1 MKPKTNIRDLDKQFE
16 TTRDKSNKQFETT
29 MWDRGKQFHNSK
41 LKTKILALLGQKWD
55 HSDCDLPDR
64 CPNINHITSGCYN
77 LPSGKN
83 PPASKQQA
91 VYQSLCSL
99 RKEGKVV
106 LIGGVYYKT
115 DDTTA
120 ISNQLKRLC
129 NDYQRRKADAEHLL
143 SVYETRLRYFYALY
157 QYINATG
164 SYEGFGEHWS
174 NRK

>member
-1 MKPKTNIRDLDKQFE
+1 MKTKTNIRDLGKQFE
-16 TTRDKSNKQFETT
+16 TTSDESS
-29 MWDRGKQFHNSK
+29 KQFHNSK

-55 HSDCDLPDR
+55 HSDCDLPDWPDW
-64 CPNINHITSGCYN
+64 CPNINHITSRCYN

-83 PPASKQQA
+83 PPAGKQQA

-99 RKEGKVV
+99 RKEGKVI
-106 LIGGVYYKT
+106 LIEGVYYKT

-164 SYEGFGEHWS
+164 SYEGFANHWS
-174 NRK
+174 KRK